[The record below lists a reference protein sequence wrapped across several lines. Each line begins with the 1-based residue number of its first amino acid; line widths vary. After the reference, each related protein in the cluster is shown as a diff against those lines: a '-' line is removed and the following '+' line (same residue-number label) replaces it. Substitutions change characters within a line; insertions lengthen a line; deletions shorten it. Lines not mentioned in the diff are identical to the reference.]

1 MRHILLA
8 PPVTAASFGMLEAAS
23 SALLVAVA
31 GCLDGSAACGL
42 RAASGAIDLAP
53 ITAAAD
59 DDLGSAAMAK
69 EESAGR
75 FHWRFPS
82 RQ

>member
-8 PPVTAASFGMLEAAS
+8 QPVTAASLGMLEAAS

-31 GCLDGSAACGL
+31 GFLDGSAACGL

-53 ITAAAD
+53 VAAAAD
-59 DDLGSAAMAK
+59 DDLGAAAMAH
-69 EESAGR
+69 EESAGG